1 MTNLKQ
7 VVRIVRVVL
16 IEIFAGIG
24 AQRKALQILGVKID
38 NEKSKICEWAYNS
51 FISYNA
57 IHHKDFTDYSANMTK
72 EELIEKCVGVSTNY
86 NEPLSSD
93 QLKRKPIEW
102 LKSAYNSIVA
112 THNLVNIMNVKGQ
125 DLELDKVK
133 DQTIILCYRFPC
145 QDLSLAGQRKGM
157 SVSQKEGGTRSGLLW
172 EVERI
177 LTEMYNTHTHTQ
189 HSTLPHIL
197 LMENVPE
204 VVGKNNIDDFKK
216 WEEKLRSFGYKNY
229 VEILN
234 GKDYGIPQN
243 RRRTFMISILG
254 DYSYEFPRKLPLKYV
269 LKDFLE
275 DNVEEKYF
283 LDDKTLERISN
294 WKAQQNPLDNMV
306 DTTRERERVISTLT
320 ARGAGEEHSGMKL
333 IGIPSIPI
341 KENNSKGYKNAKIG
355 DGVNL
360 ASRMAH
366 QRGNVQRESIQ
377 TLKTE
382 MEVGVVV
389 DDKIHK

>member
-1 MTNLKQ
+1 MEDRIEQQLTLWGEMYPSFTLKEP
-7 VVRIVRVVL
+7 VVL
-16 IEIFAGIG
+16 IELFAGIG
-24 AQRKALQILGVKID
+24 AQRKALEILGVKID

-51 FISYNA
+51 FVSYNA

-72 EELIEKCVGVSTNY
+72 EELVEKCVGVSTNY
-86 NEPLSSD
+86 NEPLSMD
-93 QLKRKPIEW
+93 QLKRKPLEW

-112 THNLVNIMNVKGQ
+112 THNLVNIMNVKGK
-125 DLELDKVK
+125 DLQLGKTN
-133 DQTIILCYRFPC
+133 QTVIMTYSFPC

-177 LTEMYNTHTHTQ
+177 LTELERERERED
-189 HSTLPHIL
+189 STLPHIL

-204 VVGKNNIDDFKK
+204 VIGANNIEDFKK

-243 RRRTFMISILG
+243 RRRTFMVSILG
-254 DYSYEFPRKLPLKYV
+254 EYSYEFPRKLPLKYV

-283 LDDKTLERISN
+283 LDEKTLERISN
-294 WKAQQNPLDNMV
+294 WKAQQNPLENMI
-306 DTTRERERVISTLT
+306 DTTRERESNINLD
-320 ARGAGEEHSGMKL
+320 
-333 IGIPSIPI
+333 
-341 KENNSKGYKNAKIG
+341 SKG
-355 DGVNL
+355 
-360 ASRMAH
+360 SRG
-366 QRGNVQRESIQ
+366 RTFRNE
-377 TLKTE
+377 TNWYP
-382 MEVGVVV
+382 
-389 DDKIHK
+389 